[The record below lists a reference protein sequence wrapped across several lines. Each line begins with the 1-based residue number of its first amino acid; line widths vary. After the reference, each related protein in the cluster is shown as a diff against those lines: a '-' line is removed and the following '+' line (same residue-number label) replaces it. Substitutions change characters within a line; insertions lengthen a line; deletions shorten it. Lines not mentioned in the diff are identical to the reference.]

1 VNDAAAEVTVP
12 PVPVP
17 DVVTAG
23 FWEAAAGGTFVMAR
37 CSECRRWDHPPQE
50 RCRHCDGE
58 MGFEPVVGTGTVFSF
73 IVVRRQFVPGHPPP
87 EVVGLIELDDQP
99 GLRLTAVIDAAPE
112 LVEVG
117 ASVRARLAPVGATG
131 FSAPRFALV

>member
-1 VNDAAAEVTVP
+1 VNDAAAEVTMP

-87 EVVGLIELDDQP
+87 EVVALVELDDQP
-99 GLRLTAVIDAAPE
+99 GLRLTAVIDAEPE
-112 LVEVG
+112 TVAIG
-117 ASVRARLAPVGATG
+117 AAVWARLAPVGATG
-131 FSAPRFALV
+131 VWAPRFVLV